1 MKRYFHIL
9 PLALA
14 AVFPAEISAQG
25 EIQRAEIKPLLK
37 TEWGQ
42 QAPYNYLTPVI
53 DGEHAKTGCVATA
66 FSQVLYYYAYPRQ
79 GKPEVFTNTG
89 STGDFSFDFSKN
101 TFDYDLMK
109 VRYEDNVP
117 ESDESA
123 LEVSKLMLA
132 AGVTVNM
139 NYGVSS
145 SSGTFSM
152 IPKVLGEWYLYPTD
166 GMGQLSKDC
175 FTNSEWEQVIYEE
188 LAAGRPVLYL
198 GGNGLSSHVFVC
210 DGYKDGLFHMNWG
223 WYGQKNGYYSLNNLQ
238 VERVGDGTILSLNS
252 AQRIV
257 RGVRLANQSI
267 PGPLATASSVGYD
280 DGSKSF
286 TITNISCFSDNT
298 VVIPGLRVFPAD
310 GSKSFEIWAPQEVTL
325 GTKNSNISF
334 SIDLSAVEEGKYQL
348 RPVYRLASDGLD
360 SPGVYNV
367 YCNIQ
372 NSRFFNAE
380 IFDHDFSSIVGATD
394 LEVNVAISE
403 YTQNSSFIKGETY
416 NQGFTVFA
424 ENVGN
429 ANITRFGIRLCKP
442 GETAS
447 FASTNYAESLA
458 PGESKTIPL
467 GLPTVDPGE
476 YDLVIFDNSSKTD
489 FCEPI
494 RIIIH
499 DGKKIVTVPDSPFRY
514 MPLSDETKEATILYP
529 KTIVQADETE
539 GTVDINPT
547 VVLNGSEYKITE
559 IGPRLLYNRQDVSK
573 LIIPE
578 YVNKIDPS
586 AFAGCSNLSDI
597 TVKAQTP
604 PVVHSSSFDNSTVS
618 TALLTVPDGS
628 AEFYKTAPIWENFSY
643 SDADESV
650 TSLTM
655 SSFKIAPGENA
666 TSRVTLTTKQEFFGC
681 QFVIT
686 LPEGLTVEQ
695 GGVKPAEGL
704 EDKKFTVVCS
714 DPKEDGTYTVVM
726 YSVDNSTYPTG
737 TTDILDIS
745 FLSTPDFKGGNIT
758 LTDIIMSAA
767 DDNNLDKD
775 VNVDSSTC
783 IVSMD
788 VSTGVQAM
796 DSLDCE
802 AVDIYNVSGIL
813 IRRGVL
819 FDEAKHSL
827 GPGLYILKG
836 HNDSHKLL
844 IP

>member
-1 MKRYFHIL
+1 MKRFFYFI
-9 PLALA
+9 PLAFALLFHSKMDA
-14 AVFPAEISAQG
+14 TSDV
-25 EIQRAEIKPLLK
+25 QRAEIKPLLK

-42 QAPYNYLTPVI
+42 QAPYNYLTPII

-257 RGVRLANQSI
+257 RGVRLATQPE
-267 PGPLATASSVGYD
+267 PGPLATATSVGYD
-280 DGSKSF
+280 DDSKTF
-286 TITNISCFSDNT
+286 AITNISCYSDNT
-298 VVIPGLRVFPAD
+298 VVVPGLKVFPAD
-310 GSKSFEIWAPQEVTL
+310 GAESFEIWAPQEVTL
-325 GTKNSNISF
+325 GTKNSNINF
-334 SIDLSAVEEGKYQL
+334 SIDLSSIEDGKYKL
-348 RPVYRLASDGLD
+348 RPVYRLASDESI
-360 SPGVYNV
+360 SPEVYNV

-380 IFDHDFSSIVGATD
+380 ISDHDFSSIVGDTD
-394 LEVNVAISE
+394 LEISVAISE
-403 YTQNSSFIKGETY
+403 YTQYSSFIKGEVY
-416 NQGFTVFA
+416 NQGFSVFA

-442 GETAS
+442 GETAT

-476 YDLVIFDNSSKTD
+476 YDLVIFDNASKTD
-489 FCEPI
+489 FCDPI

-529 KTIVQADETE
+529 KTTTQAEEID

-573 LIIPE
+573 LVIPE

-586 AFAGCSNLSDI
+586 AFAVCSNLSEV

-604 PVVHSSSFDNSTVS
+604 PVVHSTSFDAHTEE
-618 TALLTVPDGS
+618 TATLMVPAGSRAAYQAAEGWKDFVNIVEVGSSEELL
-628 AEFYKTAPIWENFSY
+628 IN
-643 SDADESV
+643 
-650 TSLTM
+650 
-655 SSFKIAPGENA
+655 SFKITPGGTALIPVSLNSE
-666 TSRVTLTTKQEFFGC
+666 SEYVGC
-681 QFVIT
+681 QFDMQ
-686 LPEGLTVEQ
+686 LPEGLSIDSK
-695 GGVKPAEGL
+695 GVSVAPDLKA
-704 EDKKFTVVCS
+704 DDFTLFHSLKS
-714 DPKEDGTYTVVM
+714 DGSYIFIL
-726 YSVDNSTYPTG
+726 YSNSHSPFPTG
-737 TTDILDIS
+737 LVDLVNITFRASET
-745 FLSTPDFKGGNIT
+745 FKGGTINVSNIEF
-758 LTDIIMSAA
+758 
-767 DDNNLDKD
+767 
-775 VNVDSSTC
+775 
-783 IVSMD
+783 SMD
-788 VSTGVQAM
+788 AGSVDKGVEFNPASCLVTLDATSTSVSEIEIGAN
-796 DSLDCE
+796 DL
-802 AVDIYNVSGIL
+802 VDIYNVSGVL
-813 IRRGVL
+813 ICRNVL
-819 FDEAKHSL
+819 FDNVRSSL
-827 GPGLYILKG
+827 APGLYILKNG
-836 HNDSHKLL
+836 NRSLK
-844 IP
+844 IMVR